1 MLKSGLYFSF
11 TLLVIAIALY
21 IFFIKYTV
29 KRGVLPKIRRIP
41 GLDAIDEAIGRAVE
55 TGRPIFYSTGVGG
68 LSGDVMP
75 QTLAG
80 LSLLNYV
87 ARKAAEYKASL
98 TYLAA
103 VPAIVPIAEDIFKSA
118 FRENYRPE
126 QILYIPTQTA
136 LMATVMGIYEREKPA
151 ANFLLGA
158 LYWETI
164 ILAEAG
170 ARAGAIQV
178 GGTGR
183 LYQVPYVV
191 SLCDYGLIA
200 EELLVAGAYV
210 SKELSQLGSV
220 IASDIIRAIVI
231 GLSIMA
237 FILGGLGFDL
247 SKIFRV

>member
-1 MLKSGLYFSF
+1 MIKEGLYLSF
-11 TLLVIAIALY
+11 TLLVTFIALY
-21 IFFIKYTV
+21 VFFMKYTV
-29 KRGVLPKIRRIP
+29 KRGKAPWIRRIP

-55 TGRPIFYSTGVGG
+55 TGRPMFYSTGMGG

-87 ARKAAEYKASL
+87 VKRAAEYKASL
-98 TYLAA
+98 TYLAT
-103 VPAIVPIAEDIFKSA
+103 VPAIVPIAEDMFKTA
-118 FRENYRPE
+118 FRESYKSE
-126 QILYIPTQTA
+126 QIIFIPTQTA
-136 LMATVMGIYEREKPA
+136 LMATVMGVYEREKPA

-170 ARAGAIQV
+170 ARAGAIQI

-183 LYQVPYVV
+183 LYQIPYVV

-210 SKELSQLGSV
+210 SKDLPQLGSV
-220 IASDIIRAIVI
+220 LASDIIRTIII
-231 GLSIMA
+231 GLAILV
-237 FILGGLGFDL
+237 FILGGLGFDV
-247 SKIFRV
+247 SKFLRI